1 MGNVLTFEIEADEI
15 EMFLQD
21 VNEHLAAM
29 EAGILRLEQMGDP
42 EALNATFR
50 AAHTIKAIASAV
62 GHRQM
67 AEMTHVLETVFDAMR
82 EDGTSPT
89 PAVTDELLAVVDVL
103 KALRDE
109 VVTGQPSGVDVAA
122 FLDSLRALADEVVG
136 GSEAEESQGAGSST
150 SGVAKTWFL
159 LTAEQAAQA
168 RDYSQTGF
176 AILEV
181 EAAVRSD
188 AFAQGA
194 RLLQVA
200 MAVEKMGHVV
210 VQRPSLADLTS
221 GQHSGH
227 LWLVLATQAGV
238 DAVEQALDRIAD
250 LAEFRVQSYDPDGAA
265 EATTDTSVPALPAR
279 RALAVDAQEGGQTV
293 RPNLTQSVRIS
304 VERLDTLMNL
314 VGELVTDRTRLIQ
327 IQEMLHIQYGKNGSV
342 GALSD
347 MATHFDRVVDQ
358 LQEEVM
364 EARMLPISNL
374 FHKFPRLVRDVARA
388 SGKQVNLVI
397 EGETTELDRSV
408 IEVIGDPLIHL
419 LRNAVDHGIESPQ
432 ERIAAGKPPTGVV
445 LLSAAHEEG
454 HVVVTVRDDGRGIDQ
469 ELIRRSAVSRGLL
482 SEEEAAQ
489 LDDDAVISLIFQP
502 NLSTAVQITD
512 VSGRGVGLD
521 VVRTNVKRLGGAVV
535 VESEVGRGTT
545 FRVTLP
551 LTLAIVQAMMVAL
564 GDDVYAIPLASI
576 VETLYLA
583 DAITGSVKGKP
594 VIQWRDRVLPLVH
607 LHRFYGRGDKDPT
620 SGKQAVVTVAW
631 GKLKVGLVVDRL
643 IGKQEIVVKSLGPFI
658 GNVPALSG
666 CTILGDGRVALIV
679 DISGLI
685 SAVMGQTGKSVFDIP
700 WQEGAGVLVQEVAA

>member
-29 EAGILRLEQMGDP
+29 EAGILRLEQTSDSDV
-42 EALNATFR
+42 LNATFR

-67 AEMTHVLETVFDAMR
+67 AEITHVMETVFDAMR
-82 EDGTSPT
+82 KDGLSPT
-89 PAVTDELLAVVDVL
+89 QAVIDGLLTVVDVL

-109 VVTGQPSGVDVAA
+109 VVTGQPSGVDAAA
-122 FLDSLRALADEVVG
+122 FLDSLRALAGRDDG
-136 GSEAEESQGAGSST
+136 GRESEEPGFPASGAT
-150 SGVAKTWFL
+150 KTWFL
-159 LTAEQAAQA
+159 LTPEQVAQA
-168 RDYSQTGF
+168 RDYSEAGL

-188 AFAQGA
+188 AFAQSA
-194 RLLQVA
+194 SLLQAA

-238 DAVEQALDRIAD
+238 DVVEQALGRIAD
-250 LAEFRVQSYDPDGAA
+250 LAEFRVQSYDPDGMA
-265 EATTDTSVPALPAR
+265 ETSTDIPVPASPALR
-279 RALAVDAQEGGQTV
+279 EPAVDAQDGRQAARLNSTK
-293 RPNLTQSVRIS
+293 SVRIS

-327 IQEMLHIQYGKNGSV
+327 IQEMLRVQYGKNGAV
-342 GALSD
+342 GALGD
-347 MATHFDRVVDQ
+347 MAAHFDRVVDQ

-364 EARMLPISNL
+364 EARMLPIANL
-374 FHKFPRLVRDVARA
+374 FSKFPRLVRDVARA

-432 ERIAAGKPPTGVV
+432 ERIAAGKPPTGVI
-445 LLSAAHEEG
+445 LLAAAHEEG
-454 HVVVTVRDDGRGIDQ
+454 HVVITVRDDGRGIDQ
-469 ELIRRSAVSRGLL
+469 ERIRRSAVSRGLL
-482 SEEEAAQ
+482 SEEDAAQ
-489 LDDDAVISLIFQP
+489 LDDDAAISLIFQP
-502 NLSTAVQITD
+502 NLSTAGQVTG

-521 VVRTNVKRLGGAVV
+521 IVRTNVKRLGGAVV

-551 LTLAIVQAMMVAL
+551 LTLAIVQAMMIAL
-564 GDDVYAIPLASI
+564 GNDVYAIPLANI

-607 LHRFYGRGDKDPT
+607 LRRFFDRGDEDPV

-631 GKLKVGLVVDRL
+631 GKLQVSLIVDRL

-685 SAVMGQTGKSVFDIP
+685 SVIMGQARKSVFDIP
-700 WQEGAGVLVQEVAA
+700 WQEGARVLVQEVAP